1 MVIQLM
7 TRKVRDNYYQSSMVM
22 TNEYCHQN
30 PVINDKEE
38 IKIEEINNKQNAWLT
53 KNGIV
58 VVVV

>member
-22 TNEYCHQN
+22 TSEYCHQN
-30 PVINDKEE
+30 QVINDKEE

>member
-7 TRKVRDNYYQSSMVM
+7 TRKVRDNYYQSSMM
-22 TNEYCHQN
+22 TNEYCHQIQ
-30 PVINDKEE
+30 VINDKEE
-38 IKIEEINNKQNAWLT
+38 IKIKEINNKQNAWLT